1 VSGVPD
7 LDPAERKLR
16 AKRTNERVKL
26 TAVSLNTLALAIV
39 AAAFV
44 IPGVTSLDN
53 VRWAWIP
60 IGFILHLLAH
70 AVLGFMK
77 SED

>member
-1 VSGVPD
+1 MRRNS
-7 LDPAERKLR
+7 
-16 AKRTNERVKL
+16 
-26 TAVSLNTLALAIV
+26 LALAIV